1 MDQLTATLKKIE
13 KQNYRAYQQIK
24 GQYDFTDFTLFI
36 DHVQG
41 DPYASASRFRAI
53 RAWSLTGLEWLKDE
67 SPAFQRAARDFIA
80 RSFEQFAKQENTVSI
95 ALNGQ
100 TVLDSTAV
108 LFTEEGI
115 ELRFRVNLPAE
126 GRSVLGKKANNILT
140 FHLPKFIRRATLER
154 ELDKEAMVKHCQVV
168 EDQSA
173 LREQLEAHNLVAFV
187 ANGSVLPRIA
197 GNCDLPMKEAV
208 EFTAPESLQVTL
220 HAPNKGYVTGLGIPK
235 GITLIVGGG
244 FHGKSTLLNAI
255 ERSIYDHI
263 PGDGREYIVTDQKA
277 MKIRA
282 EDGRCVHHLNLSN
295 YINHLPMGKDTTDFS
310 TQDASGSTSQAAWL
324 QESIEAGATS
334 LLIDEDT
341 SATNFMIRDERMQA
355 LVAKGDEPITPLVDR
370 IGQLRDELDIST
382 IIVMGGSG
390 DYLDVANTVIQ
401 MHDYQAVDLT
411 EKAKQVIAQHPTQRH
426 NESEESLQTFRP
438 RALNR
443 VALMNILTD
452 GKFRVSAKGKD
463 SLRFGKEF
471 TDLSALEQIESA
483 DEVNAIGW
491 LWFQLAQ
498 LPGWCNNPAKEIE
511 EMLSGEW
518 HASLPKQGD
527 LAKPRTLDVM
537 AALNRM
543 RKSQFKPS
551 H

>member
-41 DPYASASRFRAI
+41 DPYASASRFRAT

-295 YINHLPMGKDTTDFS
+295 YINHLPMGRDTADFS

-401 MHDYQAVDLT
+401 MHDYQAVDVT

-471 TDLSALEQIESA
+471 ADLSALEQIESA

>member
-41 DPYASASRFRAI
+41 DPYASASRFRAT

-220 HAPNKGYVTGLGIPK
+220 HAPNKGYVTGLGIPQ

-295 YINHLPMGKDTTDFS
+295 YINHLPMGKDTADFS

-401 MHDYQAVDLT
+401 MHDYQAVDVT

-498 LPGWCNNPAKEIE
+498 LPGWCNNPAKDIE

>member
-41 DPYASASRFRAI
+41 DPYASASRFRAT

-80 RSFEQFAKQENTVSI
+80 RSFEQFSKQENTVSI
-95 ALNGQ
+95 ALDGQ

-295 YINHLPMGKDTTDFS
+295 YINHLPMGKDTADFS

-401 MHDYQAVDLT
+401 MHDYQAVDVT

-471 TDLSALEQIESA
+471 IDLSSLEQIESA

>member
-41 DPYASASRFRAI
+41 DPYASASRFRAT

-220 HAPNKGYVTGLGIPK
+220 HAPNKGYITGLGIPK

-295 YINHLPMGKDTTDFS
+295 YINHLPMGKDTADFS

-401 MHDYQAVDLT
+401 MHDYQAVDVT

-471 TDLSALEQIESA
+471 IDLSSLEQIESA